1 MKKRHLVIQED
12 LRRNRLNNEKN
23 KIEYNFLIIVSRM
36 IREKVEFI
44 IFMMKI
50 NNQIFWKS
58 NPYPSVLF

>member
-50 NNQIFWKS
+50 NN
-58 NPYPSVLF
+58 